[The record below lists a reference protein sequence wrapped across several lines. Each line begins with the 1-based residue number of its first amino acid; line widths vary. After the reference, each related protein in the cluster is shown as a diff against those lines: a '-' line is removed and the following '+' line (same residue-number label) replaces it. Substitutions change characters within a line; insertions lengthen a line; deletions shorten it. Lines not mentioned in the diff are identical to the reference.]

1 MKAVNIILLPKKS
14 LTFKQ
19 RGGFVSQ
26 DDGGGQV
33 WSLRPGNL
41 AFNDSAQKS
50 YELTK
55 KQFNLT
61 LFSIYLIMWQLFA
74 AWSQLVQHIMS
85 KWIKSSRQFCLD
97 NQQF

>member
-50 YELTK
+50 HELPK
-55 KQFNLT
+55 KQINLT
-61 LFSIYLIMWQLFA
+61 LYTSSCDNYL
-74 AWSQLVQHIMS
+74 
-85 KWIKSSRQFCLD
+85 SRDHNLY
-97 NQQF
+97 NT

>member
-1 MKAVNIILLPKKS
+1 MSAINIILLPKKSQMNAINIIQLPKKS

-50 YELTK
+50 HEIP
-55 KQFNLT
+55 KQINLT
-61 LFSIYLIMWQLFA
+61 LIM
-74 AWSQLVQHIMS
+74 
-85 KWIKSSRQFCLD
+85 
-97 NQQF
+97 

>member
-1 MKAVNIILLPKKS
+1 M
-14 LTFKQ
+14 
-19 RGGFVSQ
+19 SQ

-61 LFSIYLIMWQLFA
+61 LFSIYLIMWQSFA

-97 NQQF
+97 DQQF